1 MSFKYEVEV
10 DGKFSGNAVR
20 FATKEEADFGGREL
34 LSRWFVPTDYRVVE
48 SDDEVNYVVKDGR
61 IERIEG

>member
-20 FATKEEADFGGREL
+20 FATEEEANAGGSEL
-34 LSRWFVPTDYRVVE
+34 LSRWFVPTGYRVVS
-48 SDDEVNYVVKDGR
+48 SDDPVNYEIKDGV
-61 IERIEG
+61 IQSIG

>member
-20 FATKEEADFGGREL
+20 FATEEEADQGGREL
-34 LSRWFVPTDYRVVE
+34 LSRWFVPTGYRVVE
-48 SDDEVNYVVKDGR
+48 SDDEVNYVFRNGR
-61 IERIEG
+61 AD